1 MSSITRPTKAE
12 SATYRKVATAADEL
26 DSRYQLAKGMRR
38 QLNKVFPTHWSF
50 LLGEIALYTFI
61 ILIVTG
67 VYLTLFFDPS
77 MEEVVYNGVYQN
89 LQGVPMSRAFETTLN
104 ISFEVRGGLFI
115 RQLHHW
121 AALLFVAAMAA
132 HMFRVFFTG
141 AFRRPRESNWT
152 IGALLFMLGMFEGF
166 FGYSL
171 PDDLLSGTGIR
182 ATLSG
187 IVLSI
192 PVLGTWIHWALFG
205 GEFPGT
211 EIIPRLYVLHVLVIP
226 GIMLGLVAVHLALVW
241 YQKHTQFPGVRRK
254 ENNVVG
260 VRIMPV
266 FALKGGAF
274 FALVTGVCAIL
285 AGVFQI
291 NGVWNLG
298 PYNASQV
305 SAASQPDWYLIWAD
319 GILRIWPAWELYIGK
334 YTVPPVF
341 FAGVIGMG
349 ILFTLLMT
357 YPLIERKLSKDNAH
371 HNLLQRPRDA
381 PVRTGLGA
389 MALTLFG
396 VLMISGANDIV
407 AFEFNISLNAMTW
420 GGRIGLLLLPP
431 IAYYITY
438 RVCLGLQRSDR
449 EVLEHGVETG
459 IIKRLPHG
467 EFIEVHQ
474 PLGPVDENGHPEE
487 LPYQGAPVPK
497 KMNKLG
503 AAGSP
508 VAGSLLTPDP
518 IEETAA
524 LQRARHE
531 DEIQQAERELT
542 AGKPQLPTE

>member
-420 GGRIGLLLLPP
+420 AGRVGLLILPP

-474 PLGPVDENGHPEE
+474 PLGPVDDHGHPEP

-524 LQRARHE
+524 LERARHE
-531 DEIQQAERELT
+531 DEVQQAERELT
-542 AGKPQLPTE
+542 AGKPQQPTE